1 MLLLLKQTNEKAIKM
16 KKTLQINIGG
26 LSFTI
31 EEDAFEKLNQYL
43 ASIKKY
49 FSTYESWEEITSDI
63 EARIAEKFFAKTDNS
78 GIIAIEDVNKI
89 IQSMGSVSDFEA
101 IEEEEDFSKE
111 NSNKTESKKETE
123 NKNMPNTKFFRDG
136 KRRALGGV
144 LSGLAY
150 KFEIDVVWL
159 RILFIILA
167 FGLIDGGGGGFFFL
181 AYLIC
186 WIAFPVNHDLLENE
200 KVKKFYRNP
209 ENKVLGGVA
218 TGLSSYLGIDLVV
231 IRILFVVTGFFFIG
245 VLIYIIFWII
255 APNATSLT
263 QKMELVGKPVT
274 LENIETSIKSNNLN
288 SPQRTE
294 SIITKLLLFPFRI
307 IGIILKT
314 LGKLISPLSSLV
326 KIFAGLLLLILGA
339 SLSFATL
346 VATGAFFGLVSDSP
360 WMHGEKLLGMFT
372 RDFPAFGGFFAFLV
386 AFIPAISIFILGLS
400 LLTRQIHGNRNFWL
414 TTLTLWFAG
423 LVGLS
428 TIGSKYAMNFSRKH
442 RITEETILS
451 LPQNTLILDL
461 IDEDYDDE
469 DFFDANVILEASKNN
484 NLTLER
490 KYSAKGR
497 TQKVA
502 AENAKNI
509 KFEVIQNDSTLL
521 FAEELKLKGE
531 KVLRGQHVY
540 ATLKIPKG
548 KKFKM
553 SSQFARKLWSQSWK
567 THSEFG
573 IDTDDIQKYTFMM
586 DNDNEMICADCP
598 KLTEEEKD
606 ALRNNHDNGD
616 FFDDS
621 EFENVGENNRTF
633 QVESFKN
640 VELGSSFISIIKYGK
655 DPKVEAFC
663 DDKNDIDDLEARVKM
678 NTLEIGFD
686 DTFKNRRSKIN
697 LIITTPNLSDLE
709 ISGAAIVKIYGF
721 DKFDKLNLSL
731 SGASKVGVEAQANEI
746 RVDAS
751 GASNLLIKGETKNL
765 YLELSGAS
773 HFKGKGLKA
782 EKAIIDAGGASQIE
796 ISDIKDLKT
805 DISGGSVINKI

>member
-1 MLLLLKQTNEKAIKM
+1 M

-49 FSTYESWEEITSDI
+49 FSTYESCEEITSDI

-78 GIIAIEDVNKI
+78 GIIAIDDVNRI

-111 NSNKTESKKETE
+111 NTSKTESKKENI
-123 NKNMPNTKFFRDG
+123 NKPNTKFFRDG

-186 WIAFPVNHDLLENE
+186 WIAFPENNDLLENE

-231 IRILFVVTGFFFIG
+231 IRVLFVVTGFFFIG
-245 VLIYIIFWII
+245 ILIYIIFWII

-288 SPQRTE
+288 SPQKTE
-294 SIITKLLLFPFRI
+294 STIAKLLLFPFRI
-307 IGIILKT
+307 IGIILKG
-314 LGKLISPLSSLV
+314 LGKLISPLGSLV
-326 KIFAGLLLLILGA
+326 KIFAGLILVIIGA
-339 SLSFATL
+339 CLSFATL
-346 VATGAFFGLVSDSP
+346 VATGAFFGLVSDSS
-360 WMHGEKLLGMFT
+360 WVHGEKLLGMFT
-372 RDFPAFGGFFAFLV
+372 RDFPTIGGFFAFLV

-428 TIGSKYAMNFSRKH
+428 TIGSKYAMNFSSKH
-442 RITEETILS
+442 RITEETTLS
-451 LPQNTLILDL
+451 LPQNTLFLDV
-461 IDEDYDDE
+461 IDEENDDE
-469 DFFDANVILEASKNN
+469 DFFETNVILETSENN
-484 NLTLER
+484 NLLLER

-497 TQKVA
+497 TQKIA

-509 KFEVIQNDSTLL
+509 KYEVIQNDSTLL

-531 KVLRGQHVY
+531 KILRGQHVD

-553 SSQFARKLWSQSWK
+553 SSQFARRLWSQSWK

-573 IDTDDIQKYTFMM
+573 IDTDDIEKYTFML
-586 DNDNEMICADCP
+586 DNNDEIVCADCP

-606 ALRNNHDNGD
+606 ALRDNHDNGD
-616 FFDDS
+616 FFDEE
-621 EFENVGENNRTF
+621 EFENVGANNRSF
-633 QVESFKN
+633 RVESFKN
-640 VELGSSFISIIKYGK
+640 VELGSSFIAIIKYGK
-655 DPKVEAFC
+655 EPKVEAFC
-663 DDKNDIDDLEARVKM
+663 DDKKDIDDLEARVKM

-686 DTFKNRRSKIN
+686 DTFKNRHSKIN

-721 DKFDKLNLSL
+721 EKFDKLNLSL

-746 RVDAS
+746 SVDAA
-751 GASNLLIKGETKNL
+751 GASKLLIKGETKNL
-765 YLELSGAS
+765 NLELTGAS
-773 HFKGKGLKA
+773 QFKGKDLKA
-782 EKAIIDAGGASQIE
+782 DKAIIDAGGASQIE

-805 DISGGSVINKI
+805 DISGGSVINKN